1 MTRNMAWAFLGN
13 TVYAAGQW
21 AVFILLVKILRPE
34 QAGAFAYATA
44 VTGPIFV
51 FANLRL
57 RNLLATGVE
66 SPGGFSDYLNAR
78 LLTTA
83 AAVTMSIAI
92 GALSSHVGS
101 FAVLVIMAAGRGC
114 DALSEIC
121 HGLFQH
127 ELDMRA
133 AAIGLSINGLASVGL
148 VAVVLAVSPSLEL
161 ATAASAAG
169 SFLALVVWDRPKA
182 ARLRTVAVQ
191 RDGPRPGI
199 HWIQSVRRLLTMALP
214 IGLSSAIG
222 SVQANVP
229 RYVIASYLG
238 SAMLARFAAI
248 SYIPMVGHLVVNA
261 TSQAA
266 LPLLA
271 REVRHA
277 QAQYRRRL
285 AGLVASTIALGSLTL
300 LAALVFGRPALVIIY
315 GTEYGDS
322 IGVLLWLLLATMV
335 MFTSVFL
342 GTGTT
347 ARHRFSA
354 QCAISAIALV
364 VVAASTAPLVDAY
377 GLTGAAWALL
387 AGSLIELSAYAVL
400 TARDL
405 RGAATAA
412 PIALAGALAG
422 GVRR

>member
-21 AVFILLVKILRPE
+21 AVFILLVKVLRPE
-34 QAGAFAYATA
+34 YAGAFAYATA

-51 FANLRL
+51 LANLRL

-83 AAVTMSIAI
+83 AAVAMSIGI

-101 FAVLVIMAAGRGC
+101 FAVLVIMTVGRGC

-148 VAVVLAVSPSLEL
+148 VAVVLAVSPSLEV

-169 SFLALVVWDRPKA
+169 SFVALVVWDLPKA
-182 ARLRTVAVQ
+182 AHRRTVGVQ
-191 RDGPRPGI
+191 RDGACRGI
-199 HWIQSVRRLLTMALP
+199 DRIPSVRRLLTMALP
-214 IGLSSAIG
+214 IGLSSGIG
-222 SVQANVP
+222 SVQANIP

-238 SAMLARFAAI
+238 PAMLARFAAI
-248 SYIPMVGHLVVNA
+248 SYITMVGHLVVNA

-271 REVRHA
+271 REVRHSP
-277 QAQYRRRL
+277 AQYRLRL
-285 AGLVASTIALGSLTL
+285 GGLVASTIALGSLTL
-300 LAALVFGRPALVIIY
+300 LASLVFGRRALVVIY
-315 GTEYGDS
+315 GPEYGDS
-322 IGVLLWLLLATMV
+322 IGVLLWLLLATM
-335 MFTSVFL
+335 MTFTSVLL

-354 QCAISAIALV
+354 QCAISATSLV
-364 VVAASTAPLVDAY
+364 VVAATTAPLVNAY
-377 GLTGAAWALL
+377 GLIGAAWALL
-387 AGSLIELSAYAVL
+387 AGSLVELSAYAVL
-400 TARDL
+400 TCRDL
-405 RGAATAA
+405 RDAVAA
-412 PIALAGALAG
+412 PTALAGALAG
-422 GVRR
+422 SVRL